1 MKMLLMLIYPVFLV
15 IAPVIVYQFILAGQ
29 KNKSTVSHYFWT
41 YVMMIY
47 IWLVFSVTGT
57 GSIWD
62 IFSRGGLISSLS
74 RANISIIPFRSVG
87 IFTYCMNI
95 LMVMP
100 LGFLLPYIWK
110 NFRNIGR
117 VALAGFLLSAF
128 IEFSQLFTNR
138 LADIDDLIM
147 NTIGAVLGYLVW
159 KAIGRFFFN
168 RNEADRVKQL
178 SEHEPVMYLVL
189 ACSCTFLLYNWT
201 WFI

>member
-1 MKMLLMLIYPVFLV
+1 MNMILMLIYPLFLV

-29 KNKSTVSHYFWT
+29 KNKSTVLHYFWT

-57 GSIWD
+57 GTIWD

-74 RANISIIPFRSVG
+74 RANVSIIPFQSVG

-110 NFRNIGR
+110 SFRNIGR
-117 VALAGFLLSAF
+117 VTLAGFLLSAF

-178 SEHEPVMYLVL
+178 SKHEPVMYLVL